1 MMALV
6 MSAVLIPASIPDQPS
21 QFRCFQPKTKYQ
33 LRAET
38 AYGPESGSYLM
49 DAHENRR
56 VIRDE
61 AVVKIRNLP
70 EPKFVIAPGL
80 IDLFG

>member
-1 MMALV
+1 
-6 MSAVLIPASIPDQPS
+6 
-21 QFRCFQPKTKYQ
+21 
-33 LRAET
+33 
-38 AYGPESGSYLM
+38 M

-56 VIRDE
+56 AIRDE
-61 AVVKIRNLP
+61 AGEKIRNLP